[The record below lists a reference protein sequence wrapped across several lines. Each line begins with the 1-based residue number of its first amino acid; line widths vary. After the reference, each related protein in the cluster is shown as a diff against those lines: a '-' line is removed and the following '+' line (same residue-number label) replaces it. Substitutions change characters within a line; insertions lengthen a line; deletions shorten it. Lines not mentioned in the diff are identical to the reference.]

1 MNIMKKNK
9 TILRISE
16 DAFEMEDGTIYPF
29 LFENSEPISI
39 EEFQNHYNEWL
50 LIFQEKGLL
59 K

>member
-1 MNIMKKNK
+1 MNIMKKST

-16 DAFEMEDGTIYPF
+16 NEFEMEDGTIYPF
-29 LFENSEPISI
+29 LFENSEAISI

-50 LIFQEKGLL
+50 LIFQEKELL